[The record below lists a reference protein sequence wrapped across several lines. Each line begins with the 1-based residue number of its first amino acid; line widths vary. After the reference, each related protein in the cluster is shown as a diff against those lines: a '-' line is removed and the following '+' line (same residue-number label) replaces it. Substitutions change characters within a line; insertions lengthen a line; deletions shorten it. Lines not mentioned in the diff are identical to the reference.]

1 MLYNP
6 IIKRK
11 ADNSIDCAM
20 QSPSDPFAE
29 CGGIFA
35 RRFLSA
41 LKPHKRK
48 GLLYVP
54 VLYVPVLY
62 VPDLLLRILS
72 RSRGS
77 GNVASFPAE

>member
-54 VLYVPVLY
+54 VLYVP
-62 VPDLLLRILS
+62 DRLLRIPS

-77 GNVASFPAE
+77 GNAAAFPAE

>member
-41 LKPHKRK
+41 LKTHKRK

-54 VLYVPVLY
+54 VLYVPVL
-62 VPDLLLRILS
+62 LLRIPS

-77 GNVASFPAE
+77 GNAASFPAE

>member
-54 VLYVPVLY
+54 DLY
-62 VPDLLLRILS
+62 VPDRLLRIPS

-77 GNVASFPAE
+77 DNAASFPAE

>member
-11 ADNSIDCAM
+11 ADNSIDFAM

-35 RRFLSA
+35 RRFLSV
-41 LKPHKRK
+41 LKTHKRK

-54 VLYVPVLY
+54 GFY

-77 GNVASFPAE
+77 GKVASFPSE

>member
-11 ADNSIDCAM
+11 ADNSIDRAM

-35 RRFLSA
+35 RRFLPV
-41 LKPHKRK
+41 LKTHKRK

-54 VLYVPVLY
+54 DLY
-62 VPDLLLRILS
+62 VPDRLLRILS

-77 GNVASFPAE
+77 GKVASFPSE

>member
-1 MLYNP
+1 MLFNP

-11 ADNSIDCAM
+11 ADISIDCAM

-35 RRFLSA
+35 RRFLPV
-41 LKPHKRK
+41 LKTHKRK

-54 VLYVPVLY
+54 DLY
-62 VPDLLLRILS
+62 VPDRLLRILS

-77 GNVASFPAE
+77 GKVASFPSE

>member
-1 MLYNP
+1 MLFNP

-35 RRFLSA
+35 RRFLPV
-41 LKPHKRK
+41 LKTHKRK

-54 VLYVPVLY
+54 DLY
-62 VPDLLLRILS
+62 VPDRLLRILS

-77 GNVASFPAE
+77 GKVASFPSE

>member
-11 ADNSIDCAM
+11 ADNLIDCAM

-29 CGGIFA
+29 CGVIFA

-54 VLYVPVLY
+54 VLYVPVL
-62 VPDLLLRILS
+62 LLRIPS

-77 GNVASFPAE
+77 GNAASFSAE

>member
-1 MLYNP
+1 MLYTP

-48 GLLYVP
+48 GLLYV
-54 VLYVPVLY
+54 LGFY
-62 VPDLLLRILS
+62 VPDRLLRIPS
-72 RSRGS
+72 RSLGS
-77 GNVASFPAE
+77 GNAASFSAE

>member
-54 VLYVPVLY
+54 DLY
-62 VPDLLLRILS
+62 VPDRLLRILS

-77 GNVASFPAE
+77 GNAASFSAE

>member
-54 VLYVPVLY
+54 
-62 VPDLLLRILS
+62 DLLLRIPS

-77 GNVASFPAE
+77 GNAASFPAE

>member
-54 VLYVPVLY
+54 
-62 VPDLLLRILS
+62 DRLLRIPS

-77 GNVASFPAE
+77 GNAASFPAE

>member
-20 QSPSDPFAE
+20 QSPSDPFAK

-48 GLLYVP
+48 GLLYVSD
-54 VLYVPVLY
+54 LYVPVL
-62 VPDLLLRILS
+62 LLRIHS
-72 RSRGS
+72 RSLGS
-77 GNVASFPAE
+77 GKAASFSAE

>member
-41 LKPHKRK
+41 LKTHKRK

-54 VLYVPVLY
+54 
-62 VPDLLLRILS
+62 DRLLRIPS

-77 GNVASFPAE
+77 GNAASFPAE